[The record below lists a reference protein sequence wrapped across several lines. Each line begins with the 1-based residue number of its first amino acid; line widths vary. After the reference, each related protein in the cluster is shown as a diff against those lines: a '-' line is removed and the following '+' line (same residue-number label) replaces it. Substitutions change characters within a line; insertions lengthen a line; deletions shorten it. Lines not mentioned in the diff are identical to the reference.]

1 MSVMKSPALSMKT
14 VSIFGSTGSIGCS
27 TLDLIA
33 HNPDLFT
40 VKVLTAGKNYKL
52 LAEQAVKFNAEAVV
66 IADERHVAA
75 LQDLLKNTTID
86 VSAGAAALLDA
97 ASIPVDLSVAAI
109 VGFAGLEPVLRS
121 IEFSKAVALAN
132 KEPLVAAGALIM
144 TAAAK
149 SGCKIL
155 PTDSE
160 HNAIFQVFEPQ
171 NRDQISRLI
180 LTASGGPFR
189 TWSKADIDAATP
201 AQAVKHPNWSM
212 GAKISVDSASLMN
225 KALEVIEA
233 HHLFAMPADQIDVV
247 VHPQSIVH
255 SFVEYKDGSV
265 LAQLGVPD
273 MRTPIA
279 YCLAWPQRMESCG
292 ERLDVFKLSEL
303 NFEPVRD
310 EVFPSIKWA
319 YQALAQGQGACLT
332 LNAAN
337 EIAVEAFLK
346 HDISFAKIYDVVDA
360 MLNQHA
366 DVELTGLEEVIAL
379 DKKVRNAARDFINI

>member
-1 MSVMKSPALSMKT
+1 MSVMKSQDLSMKT

-33 HNPDLFT
+33 HNPDFFT

-52 LAEQAVKFNAEAVV
+52 LAEQAVKFKAEAVV
-66 IADERHVAA
+66 IADERNLAA

-144 TAAAK
+144 AAASK

-189 TWSKADIDAATP
+189 TWSKADIDGATP

-255 SFVEYKDGSV
+255 SFVEYRDGSV
-265 LAQLGVPD
+265 LAQLGAPD

-310 EVFPSIKWA
+310 DVFPSIKWA

-360 MLNQHA
+360 MLNQYA

-379 DKKVRNAARDFINI
+379 DKKVRNAARDFINT

>member
-52 LAEQAVKFNAEAVV
+52 LAEQALKFKAEAVV
-66 IADERHVAA
+66 IADERHLAA

-144 TAAAK
+144 AAAAK

-189 TWSKADIDAATP
+189 TWSKAAIDAATP

-265 LAQLGVPD
+265 LAQLGAPD

-292 ERLDVFKLSEL
+292 ERLDVFKISEL

-310 EVFPSIKWA
+310 DVFPSIKWA

-360 MLNQHA
+360 MLNQYA
-366 DVELTGLEEVIAL
+366 DVELTGLGEVIAL
-379 DKKVRNAARDFINI
+379 DK